1 MNYEARSKLKHPQ
14 TPNWLALKLCLVGY
28 PFAGKKV
35 SADYIK
41 ENYGLDIF
49 QMEILIEEAR
59 AAANETPA
67 KKEEVEVKD
76 GDAVL
81 DNSSK
86 HESEDDSISEDEDET
101 NEDEAISYKTISY
114 KLLAISS

>member
-1 MNYEARSKLKHPQ
+1 LNYEARSKLKHPQ

-67 KKEEVEVKD
+67 KKEEVEAKD
-76 GDAVL
+76 GDADAVL
-81 DNSSK
+81 DASSK

-101 NEDEAISYKTISY
+101 NEA
-114 KLLAISS
+114 